1 MFEIICV
8 TLSILFIDLLD
19 YSFCNI
25 ILDHPDKN
33 DTGQPIHNLFQ
44 YRRAHYYCHN
54 LPNKGKRVVRN

>member
-1 MFEIICV
+1 M
-8 TLSILFIDLLD
+8 
-19 YSFCNI
+19 NI

-54 LPNKGKRVVRN
+54 LPNKGKRVVRD